1 MKCTTAFGS
10 PEPVRVGSLVG
21 LSPAVPVLFFRLSV
35 TTGGGVTVAL
45 TMTTLLVTVNV
56 LPW

>member
-1 MKCTTAFGS
+1 VS
-10 PEPVRVGSLVG
+10 

-35 TTGGGVTVAL
+35 MTGGGVTVAL
-45 TMTTLLVTVNV
+45 TITTLLVTVKV